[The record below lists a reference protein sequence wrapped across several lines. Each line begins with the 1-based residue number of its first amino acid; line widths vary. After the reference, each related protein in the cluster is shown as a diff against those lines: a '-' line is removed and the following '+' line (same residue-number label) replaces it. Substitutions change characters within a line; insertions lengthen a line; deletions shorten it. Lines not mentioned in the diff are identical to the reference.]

1 MSSVVNTK
9 TGEIYYGYS
18 GKTGFNPS
26 RAEVLDARLQTLIDN
41 TKKVAKNTLNNP
53 YANMESF
60 ELWSVD
66 NCAKINAVDQALKNG
81 ANIED
86 LFIRTVSFKT
96 GEFVDYCDN
105 CKVTFKDFI
114 KANE

>member
-1 MSSVVNTK
+1 
-9 TGEIYYGYS
+9 
-18 GKTGFNPS
+18 
-26 RAEVLDARLQTLIDN
+26 
-41 TKKVAKNTLNNP
+41 
-53 YANMESF
+53 MESF

-66 NCAKINAVDQALKNG
+66 NCAEINAVDPALKNG